1 MEQLAS
7 EACTTYEEENPLLG
21 KSKEVVKL
29 LLPKLRQSESLRLY
43 FTEEMLR
50 ENSLYAINM

>member
-29 LLPKLRQSESLRLY
+29 LLPKLRQS
-43 FTEEMLR
+43 
-50 ENSLYAINM
+50 